1 MKRSASACH
10 FSGARACA
18 PILAVVCALFASAAA
33 AAQPTSRQGA
43 VGFPS
48 KPVRWIVPFPAG
60 GAADIVSRAIG
71 QRLAEMWS
79 QQVVVDNRAGA
90 AGNLGI
96 ELAARA
102 TADGHTVVLIP
113 ATFTTYPSLARK
125 PLYDA
130 VRDFSPITLVST
142 SPLVL
147 VVNPGVPA
155 KTVQELV
162 ALAKSRPQQLN
173 YASSGIGASAH
184 LAAEL
189 FKAGTSTQ
197 IVHVPYKGQPPAL
210 VDLIAGQVQIMFP
223 NMPSVMTFIRTGKLS
238 PLAVSS
244 AQRSAL
250 FPLLP
255 TIAESGLPGY
265 EVTQWGGLV
274 TRVGMPAAIVA
285 AFQRDVAAV
294 LQTPEVR
301 VNFATQGLDPVG
313 SSPSEF
319 AVFLRDEMAKW
330 SKVIRDAGITAD

>member
-1 MKRSASACH
+1 MKQSDDMQMRSLVAVACVI
-10 FSGARACA
+10 FGSS
-18 PILAVVCALFASAAA
+18 VA
-33 AAQPTSRQGA
+33 AAQSPLRRS
-43 VGFPS
+43 VESFPS
-48 KPVRWIVPFPAG
+48 KPVRWIVPFPPG
-60 GAADIVSRAIG
+60 GAADIVSRVIG
-71 QRLAEMWS
+71 QRLAEMWA

-102 TADGHTVVLIP
+102 TADGHTVVLVP

-125 PLYDA
+125 PTYDA
-130 VRDFSPITLVST
+130 TRDFAPITLVST

-147 VVNPGVPA
+147 VVNPAVAA
-155 KTVQELV
+155 KTVQELI

-173 YASSGIGASAH
+173 YASSGVGASAH

-189 FKAGTSTQ
+189 FKAATSTQ
-197 IVHVPYKGQPPAL
+197 IVHVPYKGQPPAI

-223 NMPSVMTFIRTGKLS
+223 NMPSVMTFIKTGKLS

-244 AQRSAL
+244 VQRSVL
-250 FPLLP
+250 FPQLP

-274 TRVGMPAAIVA
+274 TRAGTPLATIA

-301 VNFATQGLDPVG
+301 ANFATLGLDPVG
-313 SSPSEF
+313 NSPGEF
-319 AVFLRDEMAKW
+319 AVFLRDEITKW
-330 SKVIRDAGITAD
+330 RKVISDAGITAE